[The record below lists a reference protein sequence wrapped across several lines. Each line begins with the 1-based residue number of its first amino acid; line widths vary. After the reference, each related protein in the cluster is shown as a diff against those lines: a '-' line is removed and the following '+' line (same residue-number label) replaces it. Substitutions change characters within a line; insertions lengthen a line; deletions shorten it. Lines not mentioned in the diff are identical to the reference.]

1 MIDLTASEEIADDAR
16 ARANVLRLA
25 AAQALTGAN
34 SAVIFATG
42 SIVGA
47 TLAPNISLAT
57 VPLSMYVL
65 GLAAGTLPTGAI
77 SRAYGRRAA
86 FIIGTGC
93 GVLTGALGAFAILH
107 GSFWL
112 FCGATFLGGLY
123 GAVAQSYRFAAADGA
138 SAAFR
143 PKAVSWVMAGGV
155 FAGVL
160 GPQLV
165 QWTMDVWPPY
175 LFAFSFVMQALV
187 ALVAMAVLAGVD
199 APKPAATDLHGGRPL
214 FQIARHPRFIAA
226 ALCGVIAY
234 PMMNLVMTSAP
245 LAMKMC
251 GLTVSDSNFG
261 IQWHIVA
268 MYGPSFFTGS
278 LIARFGAPRIVALGL
293 SLEAVAAMIG
303 LSGITAPHF
312 WATLIVLGVGW
323 NFGFVGASALVLET
337 HRPQERNKVQ
347 AFNDFLVFGMM
358 AIGSFSS
365 GQLLANYGWSAVN
378 MVVFPPVL
386 LGLAV
391 LSFVS
396 FAKRRAKLRAGGRVS
411 RAQYLE
417 WLPSADSSLAIE
429 VFFRPVDH
437 AVRVTARRSK
447 KRWTPP
453 ITPSSTRPPSAT
465 RAGASCWSASCSRR
479 LAGGSASTA
488 RASMSPNCTGCAAGR
503 RR

>member
-1 MIDLTASEEIADDAR
+1 MIDMTAADEISGDAR
-16 ARANVLRLA
+16 ARSNVLRLA

-34 SAVIFATG
+34 AAVIFATG

-47 TLAPNISLAT
+47 SLAPSVSLAT
-57 VPLSMYVL
+57 VPISMYVA

-77 SRAYGRRAA
+77 SRAYGRRVA

-93 GVLTGALGAFAILH
+93 GILTGLLGAFAILH
-107 GSFWL
+107 ASFPL
-112 FCGATFLGGLY
+112 FCCATFLGGLY
-123 GAVAQSYRFAAADGA
+123 GSVSQSYRFAAADGA

-165 QWTMDVWPPY
+165 QWTMDVWQPY
-175 LFAFSFVMQALV
+175 LFAFSFVVQAMV
-187 ALVAMAVLAGVD
+187 ALIAMVVLMGVD
-199 APKPAATDLHGGRPL
+199 APKPAPADLHGGRPL
-214 FQIARHPRFIAA
+214 IEIARQPRFIAA

-234 PMMNLVMTSAP
+234 PVMNLVMTSAP

-251 GLTVSDSNFG
+251 GLSLSDSNFG

-293 SLEAVAAMIG
+293 ALEAVGAIIG
-303 LSGITAPHF
+303 LSGITAVHF

-323 NFGFVGASALVLET
+323 NFAFVGASALVLET

-358 AIGSFSS
+358 AVGSFSS
-365 GQLLANYGWSAVN
+365 GQLLASFGWSAVN
-378 MVVFPPVL
+378 MVVFPPIV
-386 LGLAV
+386 LGLVV
-391 LSFVS
+391 LALVS
-396 FAKRRAKLRAGGRVS
+396 LAKRRAAFE
-411 RAQYLE
+411 A
-417 WLPSADSSLAIE
+417 
-429 VFFRPVDH
+429 
-437 AVRVTARRSK
+437 
-447 KRWTPP
+447 
-453 ITPSSTRPPSAT
+453 
-465 RAGASCWSASCSRR
+465 
-479 LAGGSASTA
+479 
-488 RASMSPNCTGCAAGR
+488 
-503 RR
+503 

>member
-1 MIDLTASEEIADDAR
+1 MLVSVLIYARPHRLSNVRHSHGPRPLAPVDRAAARLHSAGNQRGLARPSGTEMPMLDTTASQEIVNDAR
-16 ARANVLRLA
+16 ARSNVLRLA

-47 TLAPNISLAT
+47 TLAPSISLAT

-77 SRAYGRRAA
+77 SRAYGRRTA

-93 GVLTGALGAFAILH
+93 GVLTGVLGAYAILH
-107 GSFWL
+107 ASFWL

-123 GAVAQSYRFAAADGA
+123 GAVSQSYRFAAADGA
-138 SAAFR
+138 SPGFR

-165 QWTMDVWPPY
+165 QWTMDIWPPY
-175 LFAFSFVMQALV
+175 LFAFSFVVQALV
-187 ALVAMAVLAGVD
+187 ALVAMAVLTGVD
-199 APKPAATDLHGGRPL
+199 APKPAPSDLHGGRPL
-214 FQIARHPRFIAA
+214 FEIARQPRFIAA

-245 LAMKMC
+245 LAMQMC
-251 GLTVSDSNFG
+251 GLSVSDSNFG

-278 LIARFGAPRIVALGL
+278 LIARFGAPIIVAVGL
-293 SLEAVAAMIG
+293 ILEAVGATIG
-303 LSGITAPHF
+303 LSGITAMHF
-312 WATLIVLGVGW
+312 WATLFVLGIGW
-323 NFGFVGASALVLET
+323 NFAFVGASALVLET
-337 HRPQERNKVQ
+337 HRAQERNKVQ

-365 GQLLANYGWSAVN
+365 GQLLAHYGWSAVN
-378 MVVFPPVL
+378 MVVYPPVI
-386 LGLAV
+386 LGLVV
-391 LSFVS
+391 LSLAS
-396 FAKRRAKLRAGGRVS
+396 FARRRRRLRAVEQVPGPG
-411 RAQYLE
+411 
-417 WLPSADSSLAIE
+417 
-429 VFFRPVDH
+429 
-437 AVRVTARRSK
+437 
-447 KRWTPP
+447 
-453 ITPSSTRPPSAT
+453 
-465 RAGASCWSASCSRR
+465 
-479 LAGGSASTA
+479 
-488 RASMSPNCTGCAAGR
+488 M
-503 RR
+503 

>member
-1 MIDLTASEEIADDAR
+1 MIDMTAADEISDDAR
-16 ARANVLRLA
+16 ARSNLVRLA

-47 TLAPNISLAT
+47 TLAPDISLAT

-65 GLAAGTLPTGAI
+65 GIAAGTLPTGAI
-77 SRAYGRRAA
+77 SRAYGRRVA

-93 GVLTGALGAFAILH
+93 GVLTGLLGAYAILH
-107 GSFWL
+107 ASFAL
-112 FCGATFLGGLY
+112 FCCATFLGGLY
-123 GAVAQSYRFAAADGA
+123 GAVSQSYRFAAADGA
-138 SAAFR
+138 SAEFR

-165 QWTMDVWPPY
+165 QWTMDIWQPY
-175 LFAFSFVMQALV
+175 LFAFSFVVQAAV
-187 ALVAMAVLAGVD
+187 ALLAMAVLSGVD
-199 APKPAATDLHGGRPL
+199 APKPAPSDLHGGRPL
-214 FQIARHPRFIAA
+214 FAIARQPRFIAA
-226 ALCGVIAY
+226 ALCGVVSY

-251 GLTVSDSNFG
+251 GLSVSNSNFG

-293 SLEAVAAMIG
+293 SLEAAGATIG
-303 LSGITAPHF
+303 LSGITALHF
-312 WATLIVLGVGW
+312 WSTLIVLGIGW
-323 NFGFVGASALVLET
+323 NLSFVGASALVLET

-358 AIGSFSS
+358 AVGSFSS

-378 MVVFPPVL
+378 MVVYPPVL

-391 LSFVS
+391 LTLAS
-396 FAKRRAKLRAGGRVS
+396 FARRRRARPQAVS
-411 RAQYLE
+411 DFPE
-417 WLPSADSSLAIE
+417 PSI
-429 VFFRPVDH
+429 
-437 AVRVTARRSK
+437 
-447 KRWTPP
+447 
-453 ITPSSTRPPSAT
+453 
-465 RAGASCWSASCSRR
+465 
-479 LAGGSASTA
+479 
-488 RASMSPNCTGCAAGR
+488 
-503 RR
+503 

>member
-1 MIDLTASEEIADDAR
+1 MIDMTAADEISGDAR
-16 ARANVLRLA
+16 ARSNVMRLA

-47 TLAPNISLAT
+47 SLAPDVSLAT
-57 VPLSMYVL
+57 VPISMYVA

-77 SRAYGRRAA
+77 SRAYGRRVA

-93 GVLTGALGAFAILH
+93 GMLTGLLGAFAILH
-107 GSFWL
+107 ASFPL

-123 GAVAQSYRFAAADGA
+123 GSVSQSYRFAAADGA

-165 QWTMDVWPPY
+165 QWTMDVWQPY
-175 LFAFSFVMQALV
+175 LFAFSFVVQAMV
-187 ALVAMAVLAGVD
+187 ALIAMAVLAGVD
-199 APKPAATDLHGGRPL
+199 APKPGLSDMHGGRPL
-214 FQIARHPRFIAA
+214 FEIARQPRFIAA

-251 GLTVSDSNFG
+251 GLSLSDSNFG

-293 SLEAVAAMIG
+293 TLEAVGAMIG
-303 LSGITAPHF
+303 LSGITAMHF
-312 WATLIVLGVGW
+312 WATLIVLGAGW
-323 NFGFVGASALVLET
+323 NFAFVGASALVLET

-347 AFNDFLVFGMM
+347 GFNDFLVFGMM
-358 AIGSFSS
+358 AVGSFSS

-378 MVVFPPVL
+378 MVVFPPVV
-386 LGLAV
+386 LGLVV
-391 LSFVS
+391 LALASLV
-396 FAKRRAKLRAGGRVS
+396 KRRAALQQVP
-411 RAQYLE
+411 E
-417 WLPSADSSLAIE
+417 FPDPSI
-429 VFFRPVDH
+429 
-437 AVRVTARRSK
+437 
-447 KRWTPP
+447 
-453 ITPSSTRPPSAT
+453 
-465 RAGASCWSASCSRR
+465 
-479 LAGGSASTA
+479 
-488 RASMSPNCTGCAAGR
+488 
-503 RR
+503 